1 MGALDAASA
10 VDAGELLMLP
20 PTYLTCLEVGL
31 HSSPRDVLAAAA
43 ARPPVEDLHA
53 GGRGSGDSASL
64 SIPER
69 LRTLVEQRLS

>member
-1 MGALDAASA
+1 
-10 VDAGELLMLP
+10 MLP

-31 HSSPRDVLAAAA
+31 HASPRDVLAAAA
-43 ARPPVEDLHA
+43 ARRTGRDVHA
-53 GGRGSGDSASL
+53 GGRGVAATSASL